1 LFERRPFRLTPE
13 GEELFKFIRPF
24 FDNLDL
30 MAEKLRG
37 GRTLSLRIAASTVVG
52 MAATWL
58 TALALARILDRR
70 EFGIAALALL
80 AVAVF
85 QLFQDSGLHAAL
97 IQRQT
102 RIQEAVDTAGLY
114 APLTGLVLALACVVL
129 APLGARFFHE
139 PELTSLIRGLGAV
152 FLLRSFA
159 IVPSALIQR
168 ELLFA
173 RTAVIGVVASVLQL
187 GTAVTLA
194 LLGAGAWAVIGA
206 QILVSAWWAIAAT
219 VASPLRPHPSR
230 ASYAELRELLRY
242 GRHIVVGNLVGFVNS
257 NTDPVAVGRL
267 FGAVPLGA
275 YTLGFQTGSQSV
287 TAVTGVSNLI
297 VFPAYSKLQD
307 DMPRFRRAY
316 LRSLRFVSTISV
328 PAGIGLAAVSAVFVR
343 VLYGDKWAA
352 AIPVL
357 AIISLY
363 GLFLSVFATTGEV
376 FKAAGRPQLFARMGI
391 FQVAI
396 LFALI
401 AALYPFGIVGFALA
415 RAGATFIMGWVAL
428 YFAGRI
434 LELGISEW
442 IRTLSAPMAA
452 GLLMGAGVVATQQA
466 LATVVAANVLVLAL
480 LIAEGVVLYVVA
492 MRVVA
497 RARWEEFVSELTAI
511 VPLKAL
517 RLLALRGAYASPNDE
532 LPLPSSE
539 PVALGSDPPGL
550 AEELRAIRER
560 QTSEMTAG

>member
-1 LFERRPFRLTPE
+1 MAMSPGDRGALPPE
-13 GEELFKFIRPF
+13 GLGARIAISARW
-24 FDNLDL
+24 
-30 MAEKLRG
+30 
-37 GRTLSLRIAASTVVG
+37 IAASTVVG